1 MTSIKNSV
9 KNNLFQLS
17 WEIKEQAN
25 YHEKKN
31 ILKINVW
38 YFVMKKYQISQKK
51 SLKMLVMLL
60 SKIRLINSCM
70 KKNHIPN
77 NKPLKSLKKPGYQ
90 LNKMS
95 KKSLKTKMILFN
107 KYFN

>member
-1 MTSIKNSV
+1 MNIKNSV

-31 ILKINVW
+31 ILKTNVW
-38 YFVMKKYQISQKK
+38 YFVMKKYQTLQKK
-51 SLKMLVMLL
+51 SPKMSEMLWF
-60 SKIRLINSCM
+60 KIWHTNICM

-95 KKSLKTKMILFN
+95 KKSLKTKKRLFN

>member
-1 MTSIKNSV
+1 MNIKNSA

-38 YFVMKKYQISQKK
+38 FFVMKKYQTLQKK
-51 SLKMLVMLL
+51 SLKMLEMLL
-60 SKIRLINSCM
+60 FKIWHINTWM
-70 KKNHIPN
+70 KKNHIQN
-77 NKPLKSLKKPGYQ
+77 NKPQ
-90 LNKMS
+90 
-95 KKSLKTKMILFN
+95 
-107 KYFN
+107 